1 VFGVT
6 TPATAEFRL
15 GSAVAPFD
23 METPAAALG
32 SIGRVDKHHCHSQGC
47 CLVTDKLLQLVKRP
61 TRKHSPLL
69 FTNRYPPAYSFQIL
83 QDYATAGAFGY
94 GYDLLTDDVI
104 GIFTKSLFF
113 S

>member
-1 VFGVT
+1 LQLKSHQCDLTTIGPLTQPRYSDNFRRVEISVFGVT
-6 TPATAEFRL
+6 TPATAEFGW

-32 SIGRVDKHHCHSQGC
+32 SIVRVDKHHCHTLGC

-69 FTNRYPPAYSFQIL
+69 FMNRYR
-83 QDYATAGAFGY
+83 AT
-94 GYDLLTDDVI
+94 
-104 GIFTKSLFF
+104 
-113 S
+113 